1 MASPSPPVQCV
12 VAEHSEALPTD
23 PTESADAT
31 AELHSEYGFI
41 PEKAQSEKF
50 EHREAGLD
58 HADDRQPEKELPL
71 PSPFPAPNFLQ
82 RSVVWHTQRSMF
94 SNFPGAWV
102 SLAISSILFVLF
114 WVYKLGFGEDLETP
128 VEFFIPIP
136 DCCEPGWVGHGEWAQ
151 DDEEE
156 EGQHISVGHHL

>member
-1 MASPSPPVQCV
+1 MASPSPPVECV

-58 HADDRQPEKELPL
+58 HADDRQPEKELPT
-71 PSPFPAPNFLQ
+71 PAKPFPCAKLSPTVGRLAYSTLDVLQ
-82 RSVVWHTQRSMF
+82 LSWSLGLAGHFKHTIR
-94 SNFPGAWV
+94 P
-102 SLAISSILFVLF
+102 L
-114 WVYKLGFGEDLETP
+114 LGL
-128 VEFFIPIP
+128 
-136 DCCEPGWVGHGEWAQ
+136 
-151 DDEEE
+151 
-156 EGQHISVGHHL
+156 